1 MMSVCCC
8 EGSVEM
14 FWSDQERP
22 SRPRMLLAYSDSAY
36 ASRCVRHFRRLG
48 WEVRMVASG
57 VEAQR
62 LVEQVAPH
70 VVVLDVDL
78 ADETGWLSSA
88 KMLMR
93 RPELKVVLTTG
104 EGQAHFF
111 ERAAT
116 LGAAGAIRRE

>member
-1 MMSVCCC
+1 
-8 EGSVEM
+8 
-14 FWSDQERP
+14 
-22 SRPRMLLAYSDSAY
+22 MLLAYSDSAY

-62 LVEQVAPH
+62 LAEQVAPH

-93 RPELKVVLTTG
+93 RPELKVVLTAG
-104 EGQAHFF
+104 EGQANFF

-116 LGAAGAIRRE
+116 LGAAGAIRREQGAEALAELIYGHRLAEAV